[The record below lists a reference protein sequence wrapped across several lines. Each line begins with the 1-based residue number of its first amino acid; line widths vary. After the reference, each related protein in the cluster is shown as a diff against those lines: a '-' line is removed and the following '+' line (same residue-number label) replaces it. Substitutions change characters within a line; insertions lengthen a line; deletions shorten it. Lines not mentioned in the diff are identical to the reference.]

1 MPGQPSPRLQFSD
14 ASISQHRAVL
24 HTMYVKHTNPSPSRV
39 ASVQCDYTLDP
50 GSLDYFGIPCSCAEI
65 RSVVALGERRN

>member
-1 MPGQPSPRLQFSD
+1 MLSRPSLWLQSSD
-14 ASISQHRAVL
+14 ASISQHKAVP
-24 HTMYVKHTNPSPSRV
+24 HIMYVKRTNSFFRV
-39 ASVQCDYTLDP
+39 ASIQCNYTLDP